1 LKDSYWFVL
10 LQGSVEV
17 KERWAAKYRG

>member
-1 LKDSYWFVL
+1 
-10 LQGSVEV
+10 VEV